1 MANIK
6 CVTFLSFGMS
16 VMHLTRE
23 KERADAE
30 QHQRSNYQLI
40 QREAF
45 FLLLPL
51 WKNKL
56 LLFIILVV
64 RASSQHYGG
73 VHVPES

>member
-1 MANIK
+1 M
-6 CVTFLSFGMS
+6 L

-40 QREAF
+40 QREAL

-51 WKNKL
+51 RQIKL
-56 LLFIILVV
+56 LLFLVFVV
-64 RASSQHYGG
+64 RASLQHYDWL
-73 VHVPES
+73 HVSEP